1 MTEAGFRRL
10 ALALPGAEERQHMR
24 HPDFR
29 VGGKIFATM
38 GYPERGWAMVKLTP
52 TDQQAFV
59 AMCPSGFMPVK
70 GKWGE
75 QGCTNVA
82 LEAAPAGAVREALR
96 SAYDVQVSAAAR
108 GRSKRS
114 VRRGP

>member
-1 MTEAGFRRL
+1 
-10 ALALPGAEERQHMR
+10 MR